1 MVAAPGTYL
10 ARAAVA
16 PAVAAYAAPAPA
28 PLAYAA
34 PAPAPLAYA
43 APAPVLVAPEGSGLE
58 GQYVPDNLE
67 SLYDDGSYKPW
78 LYGF

>member
-1 MVAAPGTYL
+1 MVAAAPGTYI
-10 ARAAVA
+10 ARAAYPAA
-16 PAVAAYAAPAPA
+16 PFAYAAPAAA

-34 PAPAPLAYA
+34 APAPL
-43 APAPVLVAPEGSGLE
+43 LVAPEGSGLE

-78 LYGF
+78 VYGF

>member
-1 MVAAPGTYL
+1 MIAAPGAAVVAAPGTYY

-16 PAVAAYAAPAPA
+16 PAVAAYAAPVPYVVAPA
-28 PLAYAA
+28 
-34 PAPAPLAYA
+34 
-43 APAPVLVAPEGSGLE
+43 GSGLE
-58 GQYVPDNLE
+58 GQYIPDNLE